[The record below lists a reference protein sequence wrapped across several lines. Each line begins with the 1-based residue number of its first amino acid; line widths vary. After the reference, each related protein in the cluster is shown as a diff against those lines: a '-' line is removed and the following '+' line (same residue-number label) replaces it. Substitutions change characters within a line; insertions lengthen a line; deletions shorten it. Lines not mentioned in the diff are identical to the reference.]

1 MKRLICLALIALS
14 GCEDQPKEEKTVLT
28 NNRPITYERYPVR
41 QVRQSVVVYG
51 KIEASDDAF
60 RSERW
65 FLDQSPISET
75 LPEGYTYR
83 RIRLESGQLSYG
95 YGPKS
100 CKIGDK
106 VKLTIT
112 GEGQWANHWF
122 QKL

>member
-1 MKRLICLALIALS
+1 MKRLICLALIVLA
-14 GCEDQPKEEKTVLT
+14 GCEDQPKVEEIVLT
-28 NNRPITYERYPVR
+28 NVRPITYERYPVR
-41 QVRQSVVVYG
+41 QVRQSMVVYG
-51 KIEASDDAF
+51 RIESSGGDM

-65 FLDQSPISET
+65 FLDQSPRSET

-106 VKLTIT
+106 VKLNIT
-112 GEGQWANHWF
+112 GEGEWANHWF